1 MALVTRARLRFTAL
15 LAAAPLGILPLVPQ
29 TPAPAPPLP
38 GTLHYIAHWQIIP
51 AGAATLSWSRVGGQ
65 TQVSFTANSNDLV
78 SLFYPV
84 HDRMATGYNSASFC
98 AERADNHVVEGRR
111 QRHTVIQ
118 YEPRRKR
125 LVLDESDLTRP
136 SAPAKHDVRSLP
148 GCVLDLFSAL
158 DYIRAQPLHL
168 GDVYDFPVNEGG
180 KTAEVRLAIDLKG
193 TITTP
198 AGSFTAVRATPTI
211 LGRAGPRPGRLWI
224 WFSDDARHLPVE
236 IQGKVSWGTITA
248 QLSN

>member
-1 MALVTRARLRFTAL
+1 MAVVKPILRAAAL
-15 LAAAPLGILPLVPQ
+15 LLAALPLAALPLAAAPPS
-29 TPAPAPPLP
+29 PLP
-38 GTLHYIAHWQIIP
+38 GPLHFVAHWQVIP
-51 AGAATLSWSRVGGQ
+51 AGAATLSWSRVNGRI
-65 TQVSFTANSNDLV
+65 QVSFAADSNDLV

-84 HDRMATGYNSASFC
+84 HDRMATTYDPDSFC
-98 AERADNHVVEGRR
+98 AARADNHVVEGRR

-118 YEPRRKR
+118 YQPARHR
-125 LVLDESDLTRP
+125 LLLDESDPSRP
-136 SAPAKHDVRSLP
+136 SAPAKHDVRPIP
-148 GCVLDLFSAL
+148 GCVLDLLSTL
-158 DYIRAQPLHL
+158 DYIRAQPLRL
-168 GDVYDFPVNEGG
+168 GDVYEFPVNEGG
-180 KTAEVRLAIDLKG
+180 KTAEVRLAVDLKG

-211 LGRAGPRPGRLWI
+211 LGRSGPRPGRLWI

>member
-1 MALVTRARLRFTAL
+1 MEAGMALVKSLSAL
-15 LAAAPLGILPLVPQ
+15 LGAALLVAGPAAAAPAPIPIPGPLHFV
-29 TPAPAPPLP
+29 
-38 GTLHYIAHWQIIP
+38 AHWQVIP
-51 AGAATLSWSRVGGQ
+51 AGTATMVWTRSHGLAQ
-65 TQVSFTANSNDLV
+65 IHFTADSNDLV

-84 HDRMATGYNSASFC
+84 HDRMATTYNPASFC
-98 AERADNHVVEGRR
+98 AVRADNHIVEGRR

-118 YEPRRKR
+118 YQPGRKR
-125 LVLDESDLTRP
+125 LVLNEANPSRP
-136 SAPAKHDVRSLP
+136 AAPAKHDVRPIP

-158 DYIRAQPLHL
+158 DYIRAQPLRL
-168 GDVYDFPVNEGG
+168 GDVYEFPVNEGG
-180 KTAEVRLAIDLKG
+180 KTAEIRLAVDLKG

-198 AGSFTAVRATPTI
+198 AGVFTAVRVTPTI
-211 LGRAGPRPGRLWI
+211 LGRAGPRPGRLWV

>member
-1 MALVTRARLRFTAL
+1 MEAGMALVTRRALRLFAL
-15 LAAAPLGILPLVPQ
+15 ISLAAF
-29 TPAPAPPLP
+29 APASGQAAPPPLP
-38 GTLHYIAHWQIIP
+38 GPLHFVAHWQVIP
-51 AGAATLSWSRVGGQ
+51 AGAATMAWSRAGGQ
-65 TQVSFTANSNDLV
+65 IKISFTADSNDLV

-84 HDRMATGYNSASFC
+84 HDRMATAYAPASYC
-98 AERADNHVVEGRR
+98 AARADNHVVEGRR

-125 LVLDESDLTRP
+125 LVLDESDPSRP
-136 SAPAKHDVRSLP
+136 AAPAKHAVTPLP

-168 GDVYDFPVNEGG
+168 GDVYEFPVNEGG
-180 KTAEVRLAIDLKG
+180 KTAEVHLAIDLKA

-198 AGSFTAVRATPTI
+198 AGTFTAVRATPTI
-211 LGRAGPRPGRLWI
+211 LGRAGPRPGRLWV

-248 QLSN
+248 QLSP